1 MEKNEV
7 KIKNKKKQQKQLLL
21 VAKIGVALL
30 SVVVMAWLVNRFIFR
45 SRATQDIATVTF
57 SPQAN
62 HVVKNQV
69 FNQTIRVNS
78 GDKKISGVDITVNYD
93 ASKLKYLE
101 NKENL
106 LNQTVPI
113 NYFDTYVLER
123 TIVQNIVGTNGETI
137 GKGQTRI
144 TLVAN
149 KPDEELGSDV
159 VISLQFQALET
170 VNLTEINL
178 VEASSA
184 IVGTTG
190 TTDSL
195 DHTFDIDSNNAI
207 SQIVIGD
214 AITCSSDAQ
223 CGTQAQCA
231 SSSTCVCNQ
240 GFYNCDNNWVNGC
253 EATTVCQPTG
263 GVKLKLALKL
273 QGINTTPVTAKGLK
287 FKVSAIGTNNNKQGP
302 KEVELLVSD
311 RNDGI
316 FEGTVDFEKLMP
328 ESNFRL
334 FIKGPKH
341 VQKRICDAKPTGGTD
356 YYCSNEQGFALNTG
370 INEID
375 LTQTPLLAGD
385 LPLPEQ
391 DGILNSKD
399 IVAIRNCIKDRTDE
413 CVKQTDV
420 NYDGVTNG
428 TDFTIVINSMGIK
441 YDDEN

>member
-1 MEKNEV
+1 MEDKEV
-7 KIKNKKKQQKQLLL
+7 KIKNNKSHQRYF
-21 VAKIGVALL
+21 KIARI
-30 SVVVMAWLVNRFIFR
+30 VVVFITVMAMGYVVNLFILR
-45 SRATQDIATVTF
+45 TKATQDVATVTF
-57 SPQAN
+57 NPKQL
-62 HVVKNQV
+62 HVAKSQV
-69 FNQTIRVNS
+69 FDQSIQLS
-78 GDKKISGVDITVNYD
+78 AGEKKISAIDLTLNYETD
-93 ASKLKYLE
+93 KLQYIS
-101 NKENL
+101 NKDNL
-106 LNQTVPI
+106 LLRTLPA
-113 NYFDTYVLER
+113 NYFTNVILEEE
-123 TIVQNIVGTNGETI
+123 IAGANNQNRA
-137 GKGQTRI
+137 RI
-144 TLVAN
+144 ILVAN
-149 KPDEELGSDV
+149 KKDEDLNSNV
-159 VISLQFQALET
+159 VVSLQFRALQV
-170 VNLTEINL
+170 VNITELTLNEPQSI
-178 VEASSA
+178 

-370 INEID
+370 LNEID

-420 NYDGVTNG
+420 NYDGTTNG

>member
-1 MEKNEV
+1 MEEKEI
-7 KIKNKKKQQKQLLL
+7 KIQNKKKQSRYIRLIKLFL
-21 VAKIGVALL
+21 VIITIVA
-30 SVVVMAWLVNRFIFR
+30 MAFLVNRFIFR
-45 SRATQDIATVTF
+45 SRATQDVATISF
-57 SPQAN
+57 SPKLI
-62 HVVKNQV
+62 HVAKNQV
-69 FNQTIRVNS
+69 FNQTIQLNS
-78 GDKKISGVDITVNYD
+78 GDKKISAIDLTLIYD
-93 ASKLKYLE
+93 NTKLQYVP
-101 NKENL
+101 NNTDL
-106 LNQTVPI
+106 LLRTLPA
-113 NYFDTYVLER
+113 NYFTKLILEKETLGSNNRSKVRIVL
-123 TIVQNIVGTNGETI
+123 I
-137 GKGQTRI
+137 
-144 TLVAN
+144 AN
-149 KPDEELGSDV
+149 KNEADL
-159 VISLQFQALET
+159 
-170 VNLTEINL
+170 NNNL
-178 VEASSA
+178 VVSIQFKALGITNSTELILNEPES
-184 IVGTTG
+184 IVVGTTG
-190 TTDSL
+190 TDDSL
-195 DHTFDIDSNNAI
+195 DHTYDIDSVNALSTIIIGEAI
-207 SQIVIGD
+207 SC
-214 AITCSSDAQ
+214 ASDAQ
-223 CGTQAQCA
+223 CSTNAQCA
-231 SSSTCVCNQ
+231 SSNTCVCNQ
-240 GFYNCDNNWVNGC
+240 GFYNCDNNWANGC

-420 NYDGVTNG
+420 NYDGTTNG